1 MIQAYSKMHVKN
13 LKVMITFQ
21 IYYFTKPCNVGA
33 SLGSSFKKRKLMS
46 HKVGK
51 CQKETSS
58 NFELLYKLT
67 FKKKVNENVSLVS
80 CDVQRM
86 AQFRQTL
93 FYVSSFGRVAVDG
106 KKPEEA
112 WKGVLLDLYH
122 HGNCESSRP
131 LGAKPWFF
139 PSS

>member
-67 FKKKVNENVSLVS
+67 FKKKLMKMSLSYLVM
-80 CDVQRM
+80 CREWPNFAKRCFMWV
-86 AQFRQTL
+86 
-93 FYVSSFGRVAVDG
+93 
-106 KKPEEA
+106 
-112 WKGVLLDLYH
+112 VLD
-122 HGNCESSRP
+122 E
-131 LGAKPWFF
+131 
-139 PSS
+139 